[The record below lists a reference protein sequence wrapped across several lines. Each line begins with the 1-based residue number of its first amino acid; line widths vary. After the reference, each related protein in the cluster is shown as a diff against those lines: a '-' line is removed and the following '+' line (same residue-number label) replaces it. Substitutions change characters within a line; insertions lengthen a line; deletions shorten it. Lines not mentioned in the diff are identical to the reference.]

1 MKAKILICCHKP
13 CDYLQE
19 EPFLPVHGGKA
30 MATVDL
36 NMQGDDTGDNISH
49 KNSYYNELTVM
60 YWAWKNLKDVDV
72 IGLCHYRRYF
82 DFHHRDTVISV
93 PTAHFHQTDVSIP
106 PSVLNSLKEGEI
118 VLCTASVLPFSVGT
132 YYCTL
137 HQSDD
142 FRTLEKFINET
153 QSDSMKKAF
162 WEVMHNSNLFSP
174 FNMFIMHRS
183 DFEKYC
189 SWLFPLLEELEKRI
203 DYASYSPYQSRV
215 LGFISERLLN
225 VFVHE
230 QKMRI
235 KYRPIIW
242 FTDEVGDTHYSR
254 LNNFIFKTKKRIAFW
269 IQKRHW

>member
-13 CDYLQE
+13 CDYPQE

-36 NMQGDDTGDNISH
+36 NMQGDDTGDNISY

-82 DFHHRDTVISV
+82 DFHHRGAVICV
-93 PTAHFHQTDVSIP
+93 PTAQFHQTDVSIP
-106 PSVLNSLKEGEI
+106 ASVLNSLKEGEI

-153 QSDSMKKAF
+153 QYQEVDRQVSSVGCQKQAGTEECDSTEAATILDIPNNRKK
-162 WEVMHNSNLFSP
+162 
-174 FNMFIMHRS
+174 
-183 DFEKYC
+183 
-189 SWLFPLLEELEKRI
+189 
-203 DYASYSPYQSRV
+203 
-215 LGFISERLLN
+215 
-225 VFVHE
+225 
-230 QKMRI
+230 
-235 KYRPIIW
+235 
-242 FTDEVGDTHYSR
+242 
-254 LNNFIFKTKKRIAFW
+254 KTKKRNTMNYALLEGG
-269 IQKRHW
+269 